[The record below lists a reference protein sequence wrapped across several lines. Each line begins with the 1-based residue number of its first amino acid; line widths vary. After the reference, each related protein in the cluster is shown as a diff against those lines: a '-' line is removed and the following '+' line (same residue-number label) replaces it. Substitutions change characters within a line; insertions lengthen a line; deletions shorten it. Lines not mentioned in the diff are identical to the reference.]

1 MSVKIFQKIENN
13 IRENIVKLKQE
24 QNIKSLLHN
33 HLADICAEKTDF
45 DRFAISLLDKTEN
58 PL

>member
-1 MSVKIFQKIENN
+1 MKIFQKIGNN

-33 HLADICAEKTDF
+33 HLVDICAEKTDF
-45 DRFAISLLDKTEN
+45 DRFVINLPDKTEN